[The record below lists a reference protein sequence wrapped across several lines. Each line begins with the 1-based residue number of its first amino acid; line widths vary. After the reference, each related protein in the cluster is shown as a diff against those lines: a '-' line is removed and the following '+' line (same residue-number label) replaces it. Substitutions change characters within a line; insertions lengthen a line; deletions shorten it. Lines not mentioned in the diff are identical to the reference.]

1 MKAKYIIWSWD
12 LSIQVHVNFE
22 ILITFCWIIPENY
35 DYFIIVYVTE
45 SVKSIIGKVYNKV
58 GHMNCFILLRYWT
71 V

>member
-12 LSIQVHVNFE
+12 LSIQVYVNFE

-45 SVKSIIGKVYNKV
+45 SVK
-58 GHMNCFILLRYWT
+58 
-71 V
+71 